1 MTPQETITALTRHIR
16 DTVRPH
22 LGAYQSR
29 TVSGTAASG
38 DATFAIDDLAED
50 AIISF
55 IEREK
60 LSIAFYSEDKGLMEF
75 GSSPEAVLV
84 IDPIDGTRP
93 AVAGFEACVV
103 SVAWADYTTKPTM
116 GDVRF
121 GCIQEIKGE
130 DLFVAERGRGA
141 QWIGADGAAK
151 PLRLLPIE
159 DIGPAPLTFEVVAR
173 PFEYLSVVLGDAVN
187 AASRKG
193 GVFLFNSTA
202 FSLTRLLTGQ
212 LAACLDPGGR
222 ILHDIPDARQR
233 FLDLGNGRPMGL
245 FTYDIA
251 AAALIAQEAGAV
263 VTDAYGRSFDATP
276 VLDTSE
282 PNLQSIIAAS
292 TPALHA
298 KLLDAMNAG
307 MGRLQDTLTGGLH

>member
-1 MTPQETITALTRHIR
+1 MTPQQTITALTRHIR

-38 DATFAIDDLAED
+38 DATFAIDDYAEE
-50 AIISF
+50 AIIQF
-55 IEREK
+55 IERER

-75 GSSPEAVLV
+75 GASPEAVLI

-93 AVAGFEACVV
+93 AIAGFETCVV
-103 SVAWADYTTKPTM
+103 SVAWADYTSNVTM
-116 GDVRF
+116 GDVRY

-130 DLFVAERGRGA
+130 DVFWAERGGGA
-141 QWIGADGAAK
+141 HWLGPDGASQ

-159 DIGPAPLTFEVVAR
+159 DIASAPLSFEAVAR
-173 PFEYLSVVLGDAVN
+173 PFEWQGVALAEILDT
-187 AASRKG
+187 ASLKG

-212 LAACLDPGGR
+212 LAACLDAGSR
-222 ILHDIPDARQR
+222 ILRDIPRSRPR
-233 FLDLGNGRPMGL
+233 FLELGRGRPMGL

-263 VTDAYGRSFDATP
+263 VTDGYGRSFDATP
-276 VLDTSE
+276 LLDTSE
-282 PNLQSIIAAS
+282 SNLQSLVAAS
-292 TPALHA
+292 TPALHE
-298 KLLDAMNAG
+298 KLLTALDAG
-307 MGRLQDTLTGGLH
+307 VERLRSHIEEAS